1 VPADNEVQLMV
12 PQMLLLM
19 IPAAVL
25 LMLMIMQLLQ
35 ERETLQYAVL
45 M

>member
-19 IPAAVL
+19 ILAAVL
-25 LMLMIMQLLQ
+25 LVLMIMQLL
-35 ERETLQYAVL
+35 ERETLQYVVL